1 MARLVRVVL
10 AVLVMAG
17 VSVMSPQAAQA
28 SETFCGTRMDSGPI
42 PKWGPIAIRAKGV
55 SCRVAI
61 PIAVQ
66 AAKRGY
72 GKSKISGWSC
82 NYRVKVIV
90 PGQLANDDGTCKKG
104 SSRIKFGWGA

>member
-1 MARLVRVVL
+1 MTRLARAFVAMLVI
-10 AVLVMAG
+10 AVIPL
-17 VSVMSPQAAQA
+17 MSPQAAQA

-61 PIAVQ
+61 PIAVL